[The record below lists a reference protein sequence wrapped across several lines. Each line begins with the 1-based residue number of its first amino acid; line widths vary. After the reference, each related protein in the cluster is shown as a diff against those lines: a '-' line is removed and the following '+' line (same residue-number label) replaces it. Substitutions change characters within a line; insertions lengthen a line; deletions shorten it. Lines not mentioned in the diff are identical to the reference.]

1 MFLLT
6 EGLMLNKVNENIDPL
21 NPADHLQVNESIHYT
36 VTINFAKIQ
45 DFFKYLI
52 FERQSQNTRR

>member
-1 MFLLT
+1 
-6 EGLMLNKVNENIDPL
+6 MLNKVNGNIDPL